1 MKTTVLAVCHIKK
14 DDAFLFRKKPDG
26 SLPYKETWYGFG
38 APLDGD
44 NRDPQ
49 TAISSLVK
57 QQTGIDIKVPEQLW
71 WDTETK
77 PDNNGVETFFVYLHT
92 VAEYV
97 SGNLHPAEGIEKLEW
112 INVADINNYDIVPPS
127 RAFLKRYLSEN

>member
-1 MKTTVLAVCHIKK
+1 M
-14 DDAFLFRKKPDG
+14 
-26 SLPYKETWYGFG
+26 
-38 APLDGD
+38 
-44 NRDPQ
+44 
-49 TAISSLVK
+49 K